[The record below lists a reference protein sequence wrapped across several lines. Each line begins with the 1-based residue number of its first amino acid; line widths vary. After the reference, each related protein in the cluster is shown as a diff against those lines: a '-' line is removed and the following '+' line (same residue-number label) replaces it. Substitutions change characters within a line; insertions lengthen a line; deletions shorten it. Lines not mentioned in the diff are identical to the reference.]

1 MRRFKHSRH
10 HGRSHKYHGGGRRHG
25 HHHKTRNA
33 RSVMGRP
40 LRVGVRM

>member
-1 MRRFKHSRH
+1 MRGRGFRHHRKHFGHGRKRH
-10 HGRSHKYHGGGRRHG
+10 HGHRRV
-25 HHHKTRNA
+25 RNA

>member
-1 MRRFKHSRH
+1 MAFRRRGGSHRGRGRH
-10 HGRSHKYHGGGRRHG
+10 HSRRHG
-25 HHHKTRNA
+25 SGRHRKTRNA

>member
-1 MRRFKHSRH
+1 MAFRHRRSRHRGHSRRFKA
-10 HGRSHKYHGGGRRHG
+10 
-25 HHHKTRNA
+25 A